1 MSESLPQSA
10 SPDLQLIELQRF
22 RLLVEAISD
31 YAIYM
36 LDTDGTIISWNEG
49 ARRFKGYEAQEII
62 GQNFSRFYSQQD
74 QLSGLPKS
82 ALFQAET
89 EGKFEGEGWRQRKDG
104 SRFWAS
110 VVIDA
115 IRDSKNRLIG
125 FAKITRDI
133 TERKAAAEALRL
145 SEQQFRF
152 LVQGVTDYAI
162 YMLDETGIVT
172 NWNAGAERI
181 KGYTRSEVVGT
192 HFSRFYTDQ
201 DQKDGKPAFAL
212 AAALSEGR
220 FEQEGWRVTKDGKKF
235 MAHVVIDPIYDDDGK
250 FIGYAKV
257 TRDISEKVEAAVA
270 LKKTEMALQQSRKL
284 ETIGKLTGGIA
295 HDFNNL
301 LQVISGNL
309 HLLSRELGDNERAQ
323 NRIARALTGV
333 SRGATLTNQLLAF
346 GRRQPLAPK
355 VVNLGKFLN
364 SFQDMVARTI
374 GESVETEVMAS
385 AGLWNAMVD
394 ITQIENAVLN
404 LAINARDAM
413 NGVGKLTI
421 EVGNAFLDDDYA
433 SKHSDVVAGQYVMLA
448 VTDTGT
454 GMTPEIAAQ
463 AFEPFFSTKP
473 EGKGTGLGLSMVYG
487 FVKQSD
493 GHIKIYSEVGQGT
506 AIKIY
511 LPRTFEVEDEIAVEH
526 EQVVI
531 GGSET
536 ILVAEDDEQ
545 VRGIVVD
552 MLKELGYQVLK
563 AVDAQSAFSIIESG
577 IKIDMLF
584 TDVVMPGPMRSPDLA
599 RKARECQPNIA
610 VLFTSGYTQNAIV
623 HGGRLDAGVELLNKP
638 YTRESLAR
646 KVRHVLANQKQ
657 KTNAVLKENKSVS
670 NAAFSNETS
679 STLLAILLVE
689 DDEFIRQNT
698 AELLQIMGH
707 TVFQA
712 ADGKTALELL
722 NRESIAVLMTDI
734 NLPDMSGTV
743 VANAAKQIR
752 PALRIIFASGD
763 INFPA
768 PPNAV
773 LLRKP
778 YDEIALAT
786 ALKRLS

>member
-1 MSESLPQSA
+1 MSEAIPPSSLN
-10 SPDLQLIELQRF
+10 DLQFVELQRF

-36 LDTDGTIISWNEG
+36 LGIDGTVISWNEG
-49 ARRFKGYEAQEII
+49 ARRFKGYEPYEII
-62 GQNFSRFYSQQD
+62 GKNFSRFYALED
-74 QLSGLPKS
+74 QSAGLPQR
-82 ALFQAET
+82 ALHQAET
-89 EGKFEGEGWRQRKDG
+89 TGKFEGEGWRYRKDG
-104 SRFWAS
+104 TRFWAT
-110 VVIDA
+110 VVIDS
-115 IRDSKNRLIG
+115 IRDREGKLLG

-133 TERKAAAEALRL
+133 TERKEAAEALRL

-162 YMLDETGIVT
+162 YMLDQNGIIS
-172 NWNAGAERI
+172 NWNAGAARI
-181 KGYTRSEVVGT
+181 KGYERSEVVGT
-192 HFSRFYTDQ
+192 HFSRFYTAE
-201 DQKDGKPAFAL
+201 DQKDGRPAYAL
-212 AAALSEGR
+212 ASALATGH
-220 FEQEGWRVTKDGKKF
+220 FEQEGFRVRKDGTQF
-235 MAHVVIDPIYDDDGK
+235 MAHVVIDPIYDDLGN
-250 FIGYAKV
+250 FIGFAKV
-257 TRDISEKVEAAVA
+257 TRDISEKVEAAAA
-270 LKKTEMALQQSRKL
+270 LRKTEIALQQSRKL

-309 HLLSRELGDNERAQ
+309 HLLSKELGDNDGAQ

-333 SRGATLTNQLLAF
+333 SRGAKLSNQLLAF
-346 GRRQPLAPK
+346 GRRQPLEPK

-364 SFQDMVARTI
+364 NFQDMVARTI
-374 GESVETEVMAS
+374 GESIETEVMAS

-394 ITQIENAVLN
+394 LVQIENAVLN

-413 NGVGKLTI
+413 DGVGKLTI

-433 SKHSDVVAGQYVMLA
+433 RNHSDVVAGQYVMLA
-448 VTDTGT
+448 VTDTGS

-487 FVKQSD
+487 FVKQSG
-493 GHIKIYSEVGQGT
+493 GHIKIYSEVGEGT
-506 AIKIY
+506 AIKLY
-511 LPRTFEVEDEIAVEH
+511 LPRTFEVEDFIEVEQEH
-526 EQVVI
+526 VVI

-563 AVDAQSAFSIIESG
+563 APDAQSAFSIIESG

-584 TDVVMPGPMRSPDLA
+584 TDVVMPGSMRSPDLA
-599 RKARECQPNIA
+599 RKARERQPNIA

-623 HGGRLDAGVELLNKP
+623 HGGRLDPGVELLNKP
-638 YTRESLAR
+638 YTREALAR
-646 KVRHVLANQKQ
+646 KVRDVLANQKH
-657 KTNAVLKENKSVS
+657 KTIAALKESPPAS
-670 NAAFSNETS
+670 GPLFANATS
-679 STLLAILLVE
+679 HPSLTILLVE

-698 AELLQIMGH
+698 VELLQHMGH
-707 TVFQA
+707 QVFQA
-712 ADGKTALELL
+712 GEGKAALDIIGKEFVD
-722 NRESIAVLMTDI
+722 VLITDI
-734 NLPDMSGTV
+734 NLPNMSGT
-743 VANAAKQIR
+743 AIASAARHIR
-752 PALRIIFASGD
+752 PNIQVIYASGD

-768 PPNAV
+768 PPSSV

-778 YDEIALAT
+778 YDEAAIAA
-786 ALKRLS
+786 ALGRLY